1 MDSNSPVSPETLQ
14 SDLALE
20 LEQLKHELQ
29 IAEGKI
35 MQLELA
41 LLQSRD
47 FAIGAAA
54 EAGAHVG
61 QGRRAGAIV
70 PDQLPVGMRATLE
83 ADADCVDHR
92 SQRQV
97 DSQRGDGA
105 VAHGEV
111 FNGCHT
117 SRIEGHYGLTLPR
130 TGDHLRSASRWSL
143 QVFAQSSISASVWRM
158 DSAAR

>member
-1 MDSNSPVSPETLQ
+1 MDGNSPVSPETLQ

-54 EAGAHVG
+54 EASEAPIIRAMYVESERKLGDANEHIKSHLAHIARLE
-61 QGRRAGAIV
+61 QALADSLKFEKTNKELRTQIETLHNSATWRIGRKVMLPIRIIKRIV
-70 PDQLPVGMRATLE
+70 K
-83 ADADCVDHR
+83 
-92 SQRQV
+92 
-97 DSQRGDGA
+97 
-105 VAHGEV
+105 
-111 FNGCHT
+111 
-117 SRIEGHYGLTLPR
+117 
-130 TGDHLRSASRWSL
+130 
-143 QVFAQSSISASVWRM
+143 
-158 DSAAR
+158 

>member
-54 EAGAHVG
+54 EASEAPIVRAMYVESERKLGDANEHIKSHLAHIARLE
-61 QGRRAGAIV
+61 QALADSLKFEKTNKDLRTQIETLHNSATWRIGRKVMLPIRIIKRIV
-70 PDQLPVGMRATLE
+70 K
-83 ADADCVDHR
+83 
-92 SQRQV
+92 
-97 DSQRGDGA
+97 
-105 VAHGEV
+105 
-111 FNGCHT
+111 
-117 SRIEGHYGLTLPR
+117 
-130 TGDHLRSASRWSL
+130 
-143 QVFAQSSISASVWRM
+143 
-158 DSAAR
+158 

>member
-20 LEQLKHELQ
+20 LEQLRHELQ

-54 EAGAHVG
+54 EAGEAPAYRARYVESERKLGDANEHIKSHLAHIARLE
-61 QGRRAGAIV
+61 QALADSLKFEKTNKDLRTQIETLHNSATWRIGRKVMLPIRIIKRIV
-70 PDQLPVGMRATLE
+70 K
-83 ADADCVDHR
+83 
-92 SQRQV
+92 
-97 DSQRGDGA
+97 
-105 VAHGEV
+105 
-111 FNGCHT
+111 
-117 SRIEGHYGLTLPR
+117 
-130 TGDHLRSASRWSL
+130 
-143 QVFAQSSISASVWRM
+143 
-158 DSAAR
+158 

>member
-54 EAGAHVG
+54 EASEAPIIRDMYVESERKLGDANEHIKSHLAHIARLEQVLADLLKFEKINKDLRT
-61 QGRRAGAIV
+61 QIETLHNSATWRIGRKVMLPTRIIKRIV
-70 PDQLPVGMRATLE
+70 K
-83 ADADCVDHR
+83 
-92 SQRQV
+92 
-97 DSQRGDGA
+97 
-105 VAHGEV
+105 
-111 FNGCHT
+111 
-117 SRIEGHYGLTLPR
+117 
-130 TGDHLRSASRWSL
+130 
-143 QVFAQSSISASVWRM
+143 
-158 DSAAR
+158 

>member
-1 MDSNSPVSPETLQ
+1 MDSNSPVSPKTLQ

-54 EAGAHVG
+54 EASEAPIIRAMYVESERKLGDANEHIKSHLAHIARLE
-61 QGRRAGAIV
+61 QALADLLKFEKTNKDLRIQIETLHNSATWRIGRKVMLPIRIIKRIV
-70 PDQLPVGMRATLE
+70 K
-83 ADADCVDHR
+83 
-92 SQRQV
+92 
-97 DSQRGDGA
+97 
-105 VAHGEV
+105 
-111 FNGCHT
+111 
-117 SRIEGHYGLTLPR
+117 
-130 TGDHLRSASRWSL
+130 
-143 QVFAQSSISASVWRM
+143 
-158 DSAAR
+158 

>member
-20 LEQLKHELQ
+20 LEQLRHELQ

-54 EAGAHVG
+54 EAGEAPAYRARYVESERKLGDANEHIKSHLAHIARLE
-61 QGRRAGAIV
+61 QALADLLKFEKTNKDLRTQIETLHNSATWRIGRKVMLPIRIIKRIV
-70 PDQLPVGMRATLE
+70 K
-83 ADADCVDHR
+83 
-92 SQRQV
+92 
-97 DSQRGDGA
+97 
-105 VAHGEV
+105 
-111 FNGCHT
+111 
-117 SRIEGHYGLTLPR
+117 
-130 TGDHLRSASRWSL
+130 
-143 QVFAQSSISASVWRM
+143 
-158 DSAAR
+158 

>member
-1 MDSNSPVSPETLQ
+1 MDGNSPVSPETLQ

-54 EAGAHVG
+54 EAGEAPAYRARYVESERKLGDANEHIKSHLAHIARLE
-61 QGRRAGAIV
+61 QALADLLKFEKTNKELRTQIETLHNSATWRIGRKVMLPIRIIKRIV
-70 PDQLPVGMRATLE
+70 K
-83 ADADCVDHR
+83 
-92 SQRQV
+92 
-97 DSQRGDGA
+97 
-105 VAHGEV
+105 
-111 FNGCHT
+111 
-117 SRIEGHYGLTLPR
+117 
-130 TGDHLRSASRWSL
+130 
-143 QVFAQSSISASVWRM
+143 
-158 DSAAR
+158 

>member
-1 MDSNSPVSPETLQ
+1 MDGNSPVSPETLQ

-54 EAGAHVG
+54 EAGEAPAYRARYIESERKLGDANEHIKSHLAHIA
-61 QGRRAGAIV
+61 R
-70 PDQLPVGMRATLE
+70 LE
-83 ADADCVDHR
+83 QALADLLKFEKTNKELR
-92 SQRQV
+92 SQIETLHN
-97 DSQRGDGA
+97 SA
-105 VAHGEV
+105 
-111 FNGCHT
+111 T
-117 SRIEGHYGLTLPR
+117 WRIGKKVMLPIR
-130 TGDHLRSASRWSL
+130 IIKRI
-143 QVFAQSSISASVWRM
+143 VK
-158 DSAAR
+158 

>member
-14 SDLALE
+14 ADLALE

-54 EAGAHVG
+54 EAGEAPAYRARYVESERKLGDANEHIKSHLAHIARLE
-61 QGRRAGAIV
+61 QALADLLKFEKINKDLRTQIETLHNSATWRIGRKVMLPIRIIKRIV
-70 PDQLPVGMRATLE
+70 K
-83 ADADCVDHR
+83 
-92 SQRQV
+92 
-97 DSQRGDGA
+97 
-105 VAHGEV
+105 
-111 FNGCHT
+111 
-117 SRIEGHYGLTLPR
+117 
-130 TGDHLRSASRWSL
+130 
-143 QVFAQSSISASVWRM
+143 
-158 DSAAR
+158 

>member
-54 EAGAHVG
+54 EAGETPIIRAMYVESERKLGDANEHIKSHLAHIARLE
-61 QGRRAGAIV
+61 QALADLLKFEKINKDLRTQIETLHNSATWRIGRKVMLPIRIIKRIV
-70 PDQLPVGMRATLE
+70 K
-83 ADADCVDHR
+83 
-92 SQRQV
+92 
-97 DSQRGDGA
+97 
-105 VAHGEV
+105 
-111 FNGCHT
+111 
-117 SRIEGHYGLTLPR
+117 
-130 TGDHLRSASRWSL
+130 
-143 QVFAQSSISASVWRM
+143 
-158 DSAAR
+158 

>member
-1 MDSNSPVSPETLQ
+1 MDGNSPVSPETLQ

-54 EAGAHVG
+54 EAGEAPAYRARYVESERKLGDANEHIKSHLAHIARLEQVLADLLKIEKANKELRT
-61 QGRRAGAIV
+61 QIESLHNSSTWRIGRKVMLPIRIIKRIV
-70 PDQLPVGMRATLE
+70 K
-83 ADADCVDHR
+83 
-92 SQRQV
+92 
-97 DSQRGDGA
+97 
-105 VAHGEV
+105 
-111 FNGCHT
+111 
-117 SRIEGHYGLTLPR
+117 
-130 TGDHLRSASRWSL
+130 
-143 QVFAQSSISASVWRM
+143 
-158 DSAAR
+158 

>member
-1 MDSNSPVSPETLQ
+1 MDSNSPVSQETLQ

-54 EAGAHVG
+54 EAGEAPAYRARYVESERKLGDANEHIKSHLAHIARLE
-61 QGRRAGAIV
+61 QALADLLKFEKTNKDLRIQIETLHNSATWRIGRKVMLPIRIIKRIV
-70 PDQLPVGMRATLE
+70 K
-83 ADADCVDHR
+83 
-92 SQRQV
+92 
-97 DSQRGDGA
+97 
-105 VAHGEV
+105 
-111 FNGCHT
+111 
-117 SRIEGHYGLTLPR
+117 
-130 TGDHLRSASRWSL
+130 
-143 QVFAQSSISASVWRM
+143 
-158 DSAAR
+158 

>member
-54 EAGAHVG
+54 EAGEAPAYRARYVESERKLGDANEHIKSHLAHIARLEQALADLLKFEKINKDLRTQVETLHNSATWRI
-61 QGRRAGAIV
+61 GRKVMLPIRIIKRIV
-70 PDQLPVGMRATLE
+70 K
-83 ADADCVDHR
+83 
-92 SQRQV
+92 
-97 DSQRGDGA
+97 
-105 VAHGEV
+105 
-111 FNGCHT
+111 
-117 SRIEGHYGLTLPR
+117 
-130 TGDHLRSASRWSL
+130 
-143 QVFAQSSISASVWRM
+143 
-158 DSAAR
+158 

>member
-54 EAGAHVG
+54 EASEAPIIRAMYVESERKLGDANEHTKSHLAHIARLE
-61 QGRRAGAIV
+61 QALADLLKFEKINKDLRTQIETLHNSATWRIGRKVMLPIRIIKRIV
-70 PDQLPVGMRATLE
+70 K
-83 ADADCVDHR
+83 
-92 SQRQV
+92 
-97 DSQRGDGA
+97 
-105 VAHGEV
+105 
-111 FNGCHT
+111 
-117 SRIEGHYGLTLPR
+117 
-130 TGDHLRSASRWSL
+130 
-143 QVFAQSSISASVWRM
+143 
-158 DSAAR
+158 

>member
-1 MDSNSPVSPETLQ
+1 MDGNSPVSPETLQ

-54 EAGAHVG
+54 EASEAPII
-61 QGRRAGAIV
+61 RAMYVESERKLG
-70 PDQLPVGMRATLE
+70 
-83 ADADCVDHR
+83 DADEHIK
-92 SQRQV
+92 SHL
-97 DSQRGDGA
+97 
-105 VAHGEV
+105 AHIARLEQALADLLK
-111 FNGCHT
+111 FEKTNKEL
-117 SRIEGHYGLTLPR
+117 RIQIESVHNSATWRIGRKVMLPIR
-130 TGDHLRSASRWSL
+130 IIKRI
-143 QVFAQSSISASVWRM
+143 VK
-158 DSAAR
+158 

>member
-54 EAGAHVG
+54 EAGEAPAYRARYVESERKLGDANEHIKSHLAHIARLE
-61 QGRRAGAIV
+61 QALADLLKFEKINKDLRTQIETLHNSATWRIGRKVMLPIRIIKRIV
-70 PDQLPVGMRATLE
+70 K
-83 ADADCVDHR
+83 
-92 SQRQV
+92 
-97 DSQRGDGA
+97 
-105 VAHGEV
+105 
-111 FNGCHT
+111 
-117 SRIEGHYGLTLPR
+117 
-130 TGDHLRSASRWSL
+130 
-143 QVFAQSSISASVWRM
+143 
-158 DSAAR
+158 

>member
-54 EAGAHVG
+54 EAGEAPAYRARYIESERRLGDANEHIKSHLAHIARLE
-61 QGRRAGAIV
+61 QALADLLKFEKTNKDLRIQIETLHNSATWRIGRKVMLPIRIIKRIV
-70 PDQLPVGMRATLE
+70 K
-83 ADADCVDHR
+83 
-92 SQRQV
+92 
-97 DSQRGDGA
+97 
-105 VAHGEV
+105 
-111 FNGCHT
+111 
-117 SRIEGHYGLTLPR
+117 
-130 TGDHLRSASRWSL
+130 
-143 QVFAQSSISASVWRM
+143 
-158 DSAAR
+158 

>member
-1 MDSNSPVSPETLQ
+1 MDGNSPVSSETLQ

-54 EAGAHVG
+54 EAGEAPAYRARYVESERKLGDANEHIKSHLAHIARLE
-61 QGRRAGAIV
+61 QALADLLKFEKINKDLRTQIETLHNSATWRIGRKVMLPIRIIKRIV
-70 PDQLPVGMRATLE
+70 K
-83 ADADCVDHR
+83 
-92 SQRQV
+92 
-97 DSQRGDGA
+97 
-105 VAHGEV
+105 
-111 FNGCHT
+111 
-117 SRIEGHYGLTLPR
+117 
-130 TGDHLRSASRWSL
+130 
-143 QVFAQSSISASVWRM
+143 
-158 DSAAR
+158 

>member
-1 MDSNSPVSPETLQ
+1 MDGNSPVSPETLQ

-54 EAGAHVG
+54 EASEAPIIRAMYVESERKLGDANEHIKSHLAHIARLE
-61 QGRRAGAIV
+61 QALADSLKFEKTNKDLRTQIETLHNSATWRIGRKVMLPIRIIKRIV
-70 PDQLPVGMRATLE
+70 K
-83 ADADCVDHR
+83 
-92 SQRQV
+92 
-97 DSQRGDGA
+97 
-105 VAHGEV
+105 
-111 FNGCHT
+111 
-117 SRIEGHYGLTLPR
+117 
-130 TGDHLRSASRWSL
+130 
-143 QVFAQSSISASVWRM
+143 
-158 DSAAR
+158 

>member
-1 MDSNSPVSPETLQ
+1 MDGNFPVSPKTLQ

-54 EAGAHVG
+54 EAGEAPAYRARYVESERKLGDANEHIKSHLAHIARLE
-61 QGRRAGAIV
+61 QALADLLKFEKINKDLRTQIETLHNSATWRIGRKVMLPIRIIKRIV
-70 PDQLPVGMRATLE
+70 K
-83 ADADCVDHR
+83 
-92 SQRQV
+92 
-97 DSQRGDGA
+97 
-105 VAHGEV
+105 
-111 FNGCHT
+111 
-117 SRIEGHYGLTLPR
+117 
-130 TGDHLRSASRWSL
+130 
-143 QVFAQSSISASVWRM
+143 
-158 DSAAR
+158 

>member
-20 LEQLKHELQ
+20 LEQLRHELQ

-54 EAGAHVG
+54 EASEAPIIRAMYVESERKLGDANEHIKSHLAHIARLE
-61 QGRRAGAIV
+61 QALADLLKFEKTNKELRTQIETLHNSATWRIGRKVMLPIRIIKRIV
-70 PDQLPVGMRATLE
+70 K
-83 ADADCVDHR
+83 
-92 SQRQV
+92 
-97 DSQRGDGA
+97 
-105 VAHGEV
+105 
-111 FNGCHT
+111 
-117 SRIEGHYGLTLPR
+117 
-130 TGDHLRSASRWSL
+130 
-143 QVFAQSSISASVWRM
+143 
-158 DSAAR
+158 